1 MAVILEIDLEKC
13 TGCGDCVVKCSVQAV
28 ELVNGKPV
36 LVRPDDCDYCTEC
49 ETYCTAG
56 AISCPFEI
64 ILLAQEDNSEEK
76 KTRK

>member
-13 TGCGDCVVKCSVQAV
+13 TGCGDCVIKCSMQAV

-36 LVRPDDCDYCTEC
+36 MIRPDDCDYCTEC
-49 ETYCTAG
+49 ETFCTTG

-64 ILLAQEDNSEEK
+64 ILVLPQDTSEEE
-76 KTRK
+76 